1 MDFTFSD
8 EQRELRS
15 IVRKFLAVKS
25 SEAEVRR
32 LMATPEGY
40 DPAVWGQMS
49 EQLGLQAMAIPVEHG
64 GAGYGY
70 IELGI
75 IFEEMGSALLCAP
88 YFACVALAAEVLLR
102 SGDQEAKKEFLPG
115 LASGQT
121 IGTLALLEQSAG
133 WGLAD
138 IATSARRTPDGWTLN
153 GRKRFVLDGHVANL
167 VLVAA
172 RTEAGLSIFAV
183 DSTAPGLTV
192 TSVETMDQT
201 RKQAELEFCD
211 TPARLVGV
219 DGSGA
224 ATLEQALNTAA
235 ILLAAEQVG
244 GAARALDMA
253 VEYAKIRV
261 QFGRP
266 IGSFQA
272 VKHKCAD
279 MLAETESARS
289 AAYYGLWALAADD
302 EDIPLAARIAKIY
315 CSQAYLHVA
324 ADNIQVHGGIGF
336 TWEHPAHLYFKRAKT
351 CEVLLGTP
359 AHHRELLAGRLGL

>member
-1 MDFTFSD
+1 MDFTFTD

-15 IVRKFLAVKS
+15 IVRRFLADKS

-32 LMATPEGY
+32 LMATREGY
-40 DPAVWGQMS
+40 DASVWAQMS
-49 EQLGLQAMAIPVEHG
+49 EQLGLQAIAIPTEYG
-64 GAGYGY
+64 GAGYSY

-75 IFEEMGSALLCAP
+75 IFEEMGGALLCAP
-88 YFACVALAAEVLLR
+88 YFSTVALAAEVLLH
-102 SGDQEAKKEFLPG
+102 SGDDAAKKDLLPG
-115 LASGQT
+115 LASGDT
-121 IGTLALLEQSAG
+121 IGTLALQESPAR
-133 WGLAD
+133 WGLQDLATTATQTAD
-138 IATSARRTPDGWTLN
+138 SWMSN
-153 GRKRFVLDGHVANL
+153 GPKRFVLDGQVANL
-167 VLVAA
+167 ILVAA
-172 RTEAGLSIFAV
+172 RTDAGVSIFAV

-192 TSVETMDQT
+192 TPVETMDQT
-201 RKQAELEFCD
+201 RKQAELDFVG
-211 TPARLVGV
+211 TPAQLVGT
-219 DGSGA
+219 DGQGA
-224 ATLEQALNTAA
+224 EILDKALNTAA

-272 VKHKCAD
+272 IKHKCAD
-279 MLAETESARS
+279 MLTETESARS
-289 AAYYGLWALAADD
+289 AAYYGLWALAAEDD
-302 EDIPLAARIAKIY
+302 DVPVAARLAKIY

-359 AHHRELLAGRLGL
+359 AYHRELLAERLGL